1 MNEQKIKISPPE
13 ILAPAG
19 NRASFLAAVAA
30 RADAVYCGLKLFS
43 ARMQAKNFEMEEF
56 AALVHLA
63 HEQGVKV
70 FVTINAL
77 LKSDDLLLAGQML
90 DQLQRLVKPDAVI
103 VQDLALVQLV
113 KQTGF
118 SGEIHL
124 STLANAGFSAALQ
137 VIRQKL
143 EVDRVVL
150 PRELNIDEIKQL
162 AAVCPPGLGLEVFV
176 HGALCYAVSGR
187 CYWSSYMGGKS
198 GLRGRCV
205 QPCRRQYSQSNQKNR
220 YFSCQDLSVDVLAK
234 VL

>member
-1 MNEQKIKISPPE
+1 MDKQEGDIHTPE

-30 RADAVYCGLKLFS
+30 QADAIYCGLKSFS
-43 ARMQAKNFEMEEF
+43 ARMQAKNFAMEEF
-56 AALVHLA
+56 APLVHLA
-63 HEQGVKV
+63 HEQGIKV
-70 FVTINAL
+70 FVTINSM
-77 LKSDDLLLAGQML
+77 LKSDDLLQAGKML

-103 VQDLALVQLV
+103 FQDLAMVELV

-143 EVDRVVL
+143 GVDRVVL

-162 AAVCPPGLGLEVFV
+162 AAVCPAGL
-176 HGALCYAVSGR
+176 
-187 CYWSSYMGGKS
+187 
-198 GLRGRCV
+198 
-205 QPCRRQYSQSNQKNR
+205 
-220 YFSCQDLSVDVLAK
+220 LSRTIASRST
-234 VL
+234 

>member
-1 MNEQKIKISPPE
+1 
-13 ILAPAG
+13 
-19 NRASFLAAVAA
+19 
-30 RADAVYCGLKLFS
+30 
-43 ARMQAKNFEMEEF
+43 MEEF

-70 FVTINAL
+70 FVTINSL
-77 LKSDDLLLAGQML
+77 LKSDDLLPAGQML
-90 DQLQRLVKPDAVI
+90 DQLQRRVTPDAVI
-103 VQDLALVQLV
+103 VQDLAMVKLV

-124 STLANAGFSAALQ
+124 STLANAGFPAALQ

-143 EVDRVVL
+143 GVDRVVL
-150 PRELNIDEIKQL
+150 PRELNVDEIKQL

-187 CYWSSYMGGKS
+187 CYWSSYLGGKS

-205 QPCRRQYSQSNQKNR
+205 QPCRRQYSQGNQQQQVFFLSGFECRCAGQGADVHTPGGHLENR
-220 YFSCQDLSVDVLAK
+220 RPQKRSPLCVLHGQRLPHAARSRP
-234 VL
+234 